1 MQYLSS
7 DTILQGG
14 RYRIVKMLGEG
25 GFGITY
31 LGIQIGLERQI
42 VIKEFF
48 MKDYC
53 ERDEFSNLLYV
64 PTSGNR
70 DFVARFKE
78 KFLKEARHIAKL
90 NHPNIVSIIDVFEEN
105 GTAYYA
111 MEFAEGGSLADKVER
126 EGCLSEKVA
135 TRYILQVANALKYI
149 HQRNMNHLDVKPG
162 NIMLNEN
169 DNVILI
175 DFGLSKQYDVST
187 GHQTSTTPVGISHGY
202 APIEQYKEGGVA
214 EFSPETDIYSLG
226 ATFYYL
232 LTGVRPPGSLEIS
245 EDGLPIDLLQ
255 AKNVSRKTISAIC
268 NAMKT
273 RKKDRTHDISTF
285 IQELTG
291 NISQVNSI
299 ASEENIQT
307 QPNGDQRDETVMIKV
322 RPENEYKG
330 DVDKKEDASS
340 IKILLIV
347 VTFIV
352 VFIISF
358 SLFKGQNEATTAYED
373 TSYCDTV
380 VVAEEDT
387 SYYLDTDTA
396 SLDYYEYGDTVA
408 SDSVAAA

>member
-126 EGCLSEKVA
+126 EGCLSEEVA

-273 RKKDRTHDISTF
+273 RKKDRTHDISIF
-285 IQELTG
+285 IQELAG
-291 NISQVNSI
+291 NISQVSSI

-307 QPNGDQRDETVMIKV
+307 QPNGEQQNETVIIKV

-330 DVDKKEDASS
+330 DDDNNGY
-340 IKILLIV
+340 KIFLLIIFFV
-347 VTFIV
+347 VA
-352 VFIISF
+352 IIFSF
-358 SLFKGQNEATTAYED
+358 SFGCFIRQITDYGDSLDSLSCDSAVVADSIPDYYYEPAD
-373 TSYCDTV
+373 SV
-380 VVAEEDT
+380 VVW
-387 SYYLDTDTA
+387 
-396 SLDYYEYGDTVA
+396 
-408 SDSVAAA
+408 

>member
-1 MQYLSS
+1 MQYLPS

-31 LGIQIGLERQI
+31 LGIQTGLERQI

-53 ERDEFSNLLYV
+53 ERDEFSNLIYV

-126 EGCLSEKVA
+126 EGCLSEEVA

-149 HQRNMNHLDVKPG
+149 HERHMNHLDVKPG

-273 RKKDRTHDISTF
+273 RKKDRTHDLSIF
-285 IQELTG
+285 IQGLAG

-307 QPNGDQRDETVMIKV
+307 QPNADQQNETVITKV
-322 RPENEYKG
+322 RSENEYKG
-330 DVDKKEDASS
+330 DDDKKENDFGV
-340 IKILLIV
+340 LLIIITFMV
-347 VTFIV
+347 VLL
-352 VFIISF
+352 IIMFFF
-358 SLFKGQNEATTAYED
+358 SSHRHTISGL
-373 TSYCDTV
+373 
-380 VVAEEDT
+380 
-387 SYYLDTDTA
+387 L
-396 SLDYYEYGDTVA
+396 L
-408 SDSVAAA
+408 

>member
-111 MEFAEGGSLADKVER
+111 MEFAVGGSLADKVER
-126 EGCLSEKVA
+126 EGCLSEEVA

-273 RKKDRTHDISTF
+273 RKKDRTHDISIF
-285 IQELTG
+285 IQELAG
-291 NISQVNSI
+291 NISQVSSI

-307 QPNGDQRDETVMIKV
+307 QPNGEQQNETVIIKV

-330 DVDKKEDASS
+330 DDDNNGY
-340 IKILLIV
+340 KIFLLIIFFV
-347 VTFIV
+347 VA
-352 VFIISF
+352 IIFSF
-358 SLFKGQNEATTAYED
+358 SFGCFIRQITDYGDSLDSLSCDSAVVADSIPDYYYEPAD
-373 TSYCDTV
+373 SV
-380 VVAEEDT
+380 VVW
-387 SYYLDTDTA
+387 
-396 SLDYYEYGDTVA
+396 
-408 SDSVAAA
+408 

>member
-53 ERDEFSNLLYV
+53 ERDEFSNLIYV

-111 MEFAEGGSLADKVER
+111 MEFAVGGSLADKVER
-126 EGCLSEKVA
+126 EGCLSEEVA

-149 HQRNMNHLDVKPG
+149 HQRHMNHLDVKPG

-202 APIEQYKEGGVA
+202 APMEQYKEGGVA

-273 RKKDRTHDISTF
+273 RKKDRTHDISIF
-285 IQELTG
+285 IQELAG
-291 NISQVNSI
+291 NISQVSSI

-307 QPNGDQRDETVMIKV
+307 QPNGEQQNETVIIKV

-330 DVDKKEDASS
+330 DDDNNGY
-340 IKILLIV
+340 KIFLLIIFFV
-347 VTFIV
+347 VA
-352 VFIISF
+352 IIFSF
-358 SLFKGQNEATTAYED
+358 SFWCFIRQITDYGDSLDSLSCDSAVVADSIPDYYYEPAD
-373 TSYCDTV
+373 SV
-380 VVAEEDT
+380 VVW
-387 SYYLDTDTA
+387 
-396 SLDYYEYGDTVA
+396 
-408 SDSVAAA
+408 

>member
-31 LGIQIGLERQI
+31 LGIQTGLERQI

-53 ERDEFSNLLYV
+53 ERDEFSNLIYV

-126 EGCLSEKVA
+126 EGCLSEEVA

-149 HQRNMNHLDVKPG
+149 HERHMNHLDVKPG

-202 APIEQYKEGGVA
+202 APMEQYKEGGVA

-268 NAMKT
+268 NAMKV
-273 RKKDRTHDISTF
+273 RKKDRTHDISIF
-285 IQELTG
+285 IQELTE
-291 NISQVNSI
+291 NKSQVNSI

-307 QPNGDQRDETVMIKV
+307 QPNADQQNETVITKV
-322 RPENEYKG
+322 RLENEYKG
-330 DVDKKEDASS
+330 DDDKKENDFGV
-340 IKILLIV
+340 LLIII
-347 VTFIV
+347 TFIV
-352 VFIISF
+352 VFIIFF
-358 SLFKGQNEATTAYED
+358 SLFIGLKWSNY
-373 TSYCDTV
+373 
-380 VVAEEDT
+380 
-387 SYYLDTDTA
+387 
-396 SLDYYEYGDTVA
+396 
-408 SDSVAAA
+408 

>member
-31 LGIQIGLERQI
+31 LGIQTGLERQI

-53 ERDEFSNLLYV
+53 ERDEFSNLIYV

-111 MEFAEGGSLADKVER
+111 MEFAVGGSLADKVER
-126 EGCLSEKVA
+126 EGCLSEEVA

-273 RKKDRTHDISTF
+273 RKKDRTHDISIF
-285 IQELTG
+285 IQELAG

-307 QPNGDQRDETVMIKV
+307 QPNGDQQNETVIIKA

-330 DVDKKEDASS
+330 DDDKKEDASS
-340 IKILLIV
+340 ITILWVIFI
-347 VTFIV
+347 FIV
-352 VFIISF
+352 GALIWVF
-358 SLFKGQNEATTAYED
+358 LGNGLYFKGQSECD
-373 TSYCDTV
+373 SSLYCDSAV
-380 VVAEEDT
+380 EDT

-396 SLDYYEYGDTVA
+396 SLDYYYEYGDTVA
-408 SDSVAAA
+408 SDSVAA

>member
-53 ERDEFSNLLYV
+53 ERDEFSNLIYV

-126 EGCLSEKVA
+126 EGCLSEEVA

-268 NAMKT
+268 NAMKV
-273 RKKDRTHDISTF
+273 RKKDRTHDISIF
-285 IQELTG
+285 IQELAG
-291 NISQVNSI
+291 NISQVYSI

-307 QPNGDQRDETVMIKV
+307 QPNGDQQNETVIIKA
-322 RPENEYKG
+322 RPENEYEGDDDNKG
-330 DVDKKEDASS
+330 YIIFFITFFVGA
-340 IKILLIV
+340 IILFFWC
-347 VTFIV
+347 FIRQ
-352 VFIISF
+352 ITDYGD
-358 SLFKGQNEATTAYED
+358 SLD
-373 TSYCDTV
+373 SLSCDTAV
-380 VVAEEDT
+380 VVDST
-387 SYYLDTDTA
+387 P
-396 SLDYYEYGDTVA
+396 DYYYEPA
-408 SDSVAAA
+408 DSVVVW

>member
-14 RYRIVKMLGEG
+14 KYRIVKMLGEG

-53 ERDEFSNLLYV
+53 ERDEFSNLIYV

-70 DFVARFKE
+70 DFLARFKE

-111 MEFAEGGSLADKVER
+111 MEFAVGGSLADKVER
-126 EGCLSEKVA
+126 EGCLSEEVA

-273 RKKDRTHDISTF
+273 RKKDRTHDISIF
-285 IQELTG
+285 IQELAG
-291 NISQVNSI
+291 NISQVSSI

-307 QPNGDQRDETVMIKV
+307 QPNGEQQNETVIIKV

-330 DVDKKEDASS
+330 DDDNNGY
-340 IKILLIV
+340 KIFLLIIFFV
-347 VTFIV
+347 VA
-352 VFIISF
+352 IIFSF
-358 SLFKGQNEATTAYED
+358 SFGCFIRQITDYGDSLDSLSCDSAVVADSIPDYYYEPAD
-373 TSYCDTV
+373 SV
-380 VVAEEDT
+380 VVW
-387 SYYLDTDTA
+387 
-396 SLDYYEYGDTVA
+396 
-408 SDSVAAA
+408 

>member
-1 MQYLSS
+1 M
-7 DTILQGG
+7 
-14 RYRIVKMLGEG
+14 
-25 GFGITY
+25 
-31 LGIQIGLERQI
+31 
-42 VIKEFF
+42 
-48 MKDYC
+48 
-53 ERDEFSNLLYV
+53 
-64 PTSGNR
+64 
-70 DFVARFKE
+70 
-78 KFLKEARHIAKL
+78 
-90 NHPNIVSIIDVFEEN
+90 
-105 GTAYYA
+105 
-111 MEFAEGGSLADKVER
+111 
-126 EGCLSEKVA
+126 A

-202 APIEQYKEGGVA
+202 APMEQYKEGGVA

-273 RKKDRTHDISTF
+273 RKKDRTHDISIF
-285 IQELTG
+285 IQELAG
-291 NISQVNSI
+291 NISQVSSI

-307 QPNGDQRDETVMIKV
+307 QPNGDQQNETVIIKA

-330 DVDKKEDASS
+330 DDDNNGYKIFFLIIFFVVAIIFSFWCFIRQITDYGDSLDSLSCDSAVVADS
-340 IKILLIV
+340 IPDYY
-347 VTFIV
+347 
-352 VFIISF
+352 
-358 SLFKGQNEATTAYED
+358 YEPAD
-373 TSYCDTV
+373 SV
-380 VVAEEDT
+380 VVW
-387 SYYLDTDTA
+387 
-396 SLDYYEYGDTVA
+396 
-408 SDSVAAA
+408 

>member
-1 MQYLSS
+1 
-7 DTILQGG
+7 
-14 RYRIVKMLGEG
+14 MLGEG

-53 ERDEFSNLLYV
+53 ERDEFSNLIYV

-111 MEFAEGGSLADKVER
+111 MEFAVGGSLADKVER
-126 EGCLSEKVA
+126 EGCLSEEVA

-149 HQRNMNHLDVKPG
+149 HQRHMNHLDVKPG

-202 APIEQYKEGGVA
+202 APMEQYKEGGVA

-273 RKKDRTHDISTF
+273 RKKDRTHDISIF
-285 IQELTG
+285 IQELTE
-291 NISQVNSI
+291 NISQENSI

-307 QPNGDQRDETVMIKV
+307 QPNGDQQNETVIIEA
-322 RPENEYKG
+322 RPVNEYKG
-330 DVDKKEDASS
+330 DVDKKEDESS

-347 VTFIV
+347 ITFIV
-352 VFIISF
+352 VFIIFF
-358 SLFKGQNEATTAYED
+358 SLFKGQNEATTDYD
-373 TSYCDTV
+373 DSSYCDTV

-408 SDSVAAA
+408 SDSVAVAAW

>member
-1 MQYLSS
+1 MQYLPS

-126 EGCLSEKVA
+126 EGCLSEEVA

-273 RKKDRTHDISTF
+273 RKKDRTHDISIF
-285 IQELTG
+285 IQELTE

-307 QPNGDQRDETVMIKV
+307 QPNGDQQNETVIIKA

-347 VTFIV
+347 MTFIV

-358 SLFKGQNEATTAYED
+358 SLFKGQNEATTVYDD
-373 TSYCDTV
+373 TSDTV
-380 VVAEEDT
+380 VVVDT
-387 SYYLDTDTA
+387 SYYLDTDTQ
-396 SLDYYEYGDTVA
+396 SLDYYGEPADTPVANTDTVA
-408 SDSVAAA
+408 A

>member
-1 MQYLSS
+1 MQYLPS

-53 ERDEFSNLLYV
+53 ERDEFSNLIYV

-70 DFVARFKE
+70 DFVARFME

-111 MEFAEGGSLADKVER
+111 MEFAVGGSLADKVER
-126 EGCLSEKVA
+126 EGCLSEEVA

-149 HQRNMNHLDVKPG
+149 HQRHMNHLDVKPG

-202 APIEQYKEGGVA
+202 APMEQYKEGGVA

-232 LTGVRPPGSLEIS
+232 LTGVRPPCSLEIS

-273 RKKDRTHDISTF
+273 RKKDRTHDISIF
-285 IQELTG
+285 IQELAG
-291 NISQVNSI
+291 NISQVSSI

-307 QPNGDQRDETVMIKV
+307 QPNGEQQNETVIIKV

-330 DVDKKEDASS
+330 DDDNNGY
-340 IKILLIV
+340 KIFLLIIFFV
-347 VTFIV
+347 VA
-352 VFIISF
+352 IIFSF
-358 SLFKGQNEATTAYED
+358 SFWCFIRQITDYGDSLDSLSCDSAVVADSIPDYYYEPAD
-373 TSYCDTV
+373 SV
-380 VVAEEDT
+380 VVW
-387 SYYLDTDTA
+387 
-396 SLDYYEYGDTVA
+396 
-408 SDSVAAA
+408 

>member
-1 MQYLSS
+1 
-7 DTILQGG
+7 
-14 RYRIVKMLGEG
+14 MLGEG

-126 EGCLSEKVA
+126 EGCLSEEVA

-149 HQRNMNHLDVKPG
+149 HERHMNHLDVKPG

-273 RKKDRTHDISTF
+273 RKKDRTHDISIF
-285 IQELTG
+285 IQELAG
-291 NISQVNSI
+291 NISQVSSI

-307 QPNGDQRDETVMIKV
+307 QPNGEQQNETVIIKV

-330 DVDKKEDASS
+330 DDDNNGY
-340 IKILLIV
+340 KIFLLIIFFV
-347 VTFIV
+347 VA
-352 VFIISF
+352 IIFSF
-358 SLFKGQNEATTAYED
+358 SFGCFIRQITDYGDSLD
-373 TSYCDTV
+373 SLSCDSA
-380 VVAEEDT
+380 VVAD
-387 SYYLDTDTA
+387 SIP
-396 SLDYYEYGDTVA
+396 DYYYEPA
-408 SDSVAAA
+408 DSAVVW

>member
-111 MEFAEGGSLADKVER
+111 MEFAVGGSLADKVER
-126 EGCLSEKVA
+126 EGCLSEEVA

-273 RKKDRTHDISTF
+273 RKKDRTHDISIF
-285 IQELTG
+285 IQELAE
-291 NISQVNSI
+291 NISQENSI

-307 QPNGDQRDETVMIKV
+307 QPNGDQQNETVIIEA
-322 RPENEYKG
+322 RPVNEYKG
-330 DVDKKEDASS
+330 DVDKKEDESS

-347 VTFIV
+347 ITFIV
-352 VFIISF
+352 VFIIFF
-358 SLFKGQNEATTAYED
+358 SLFKGQNEATTDYD
-373 TSYCDTV
+373 DSSYCDTV

-408 SDSVAAA
+408 SDSAVAA

>member
-111 MEFAEGGSLADKVER
+111 MEFAVGGSLADKVER
-126 EGCLSEKVA
+126 EGCLSEEVA

-273 RKKDRTHDISTF
+273 RKKDRTHDISIF
-285 IQELTG
+285 IQELTE

-307 QPNGDQRDETVMIKV
+307 QPNGDQQNETVIIKA

-347 VTFIV
+347 MTFIV

-358 SLFKGQNEATTAYED
+358 SLFKGQNEATTVYDD
-373 TSYCDTV
+373 TSDTV
-380 VVAEEDT
+380 VVVDT
-387 SYYLDTDTA
+387 SYYLDTDTQ
-396 SLDYYEYGDTVA
+396 SLDYYGEPADTPVANTDTVA
-408 SDSVAAA
+408 A

>member
-1 MQYLSS
+1 
-7 DTILQGG
+7 
-14 RYRIVKMLGEG
+14 MLGEG

-53 ERDEFSNLLYV
+53 ERDEFSNLIYV

-126 EGCLSEKVA
+126 EGCLSEEVA

-149 HQRNMNHLDVKPG
+149 HERHMNHLDVKPG

-273 RKKDRTHDISTF
+273 RKKDRTHDISIF
-285 IQELTG
+285 IQELAG
-291 NISQVNSI
+291 NISQVSSI

-307 QPNGDQRDETVMIKV
+307 QPNGEQQNETVIIKV

-330 DVDKKEDASS
+330 DDDNNGY
-340 IKILLIV
+340 KIFLLIIFFV
-347 VTFIV
+347 VA
-352 VFIISF
+352 IIFSF
-358 SLFKGQNEATTAYED
+358 SFGCFIRQITDYGDSLDSLSCDSAVVADSIPDYYYEPAD
-373 TSYCDTV
+373 SV
-380 VVAEEDT
+380 VVW
-387 SYYLDTDTA
+387 
-396 SLDYYEYGDTVA
+396 
-408 SDSVAAA
+408 